1 MKIAGREV
9 ESAAVLGYARTG
21 KATTQFLLNRGV
33 RPFVS
38 DSGPFS
44 KEDRAELE
52 AQGVQYEEGGHTE
65 AILTGSDLIVL
76 SPGVRPNLPL
86 LVEARKRGI
95 TILSELDLAAEACR
109 STPSIAI
116 SGTNGKSTTV
126 RLTEALLRM
135 SGKKVLVAGN
145 IGIPCIS
152 IVDQVVDTDVVVLEV
167 SSFQLEQSESFHPR
181 VAVFLNI
188 TPDHLDRHKTIAA
201 YTAAKGRLFQRQ
213 TREDTA
219 ILPSNLIATF
229 PEIRARKVLFD
240 RVDLPPSP
248 FLADL
253 SPHNQENLKAAVAA
267 CRALL
272 PNFEIDSIRFDDLKE
287 ALALPYRLQ
296 EEGEVNG
303 IRVINDS
310 KSTNAAST
318 LVALQS
324 VGRPVILLLGGRH
337 KGAGYEPLAAAILER
352 PVRKVILYGEA
363 APYLHEIMKR
373 AGCASIA
380 LASDLPNAV
389 DIAFHSAR
397 SEDVLLF
404 SPACSSYDQYS
415 NYIERGKDFTRL
427 IQRYR
432 L

>member
-1 MKIAGREV
+1 MRIAGQEV
-9 ESAAVLGYARTG
+9 ESAVVLGYALTG
-21 KATTQFLLNRGV
+21 RETTQFLLNHGL

-38 DSGPFS
+38 DSGPLS
-44 KEDRAELE
+44 KEDRAKLE
-52 AQGVQYEEGGHTE
+52 AQGVQYEEGAHTE
-65 AILTGSDLIVL
+65 AILAGSDLIVL
-76 SPGVRPNLPL
+76 SPGVSPHLSL

-95 TILSELDLAAEACR
+95 MILSELDLAAEACR
-109 STPSIAI
+109 STHSIAI

-145 IGIPCIS
+145 IGIPFTS
-152 IVDQVVDTDVVVLEV
+152 IVDQVVETDVVVLEV
-167 SSFQLEQSESFHPR
+167 SSFQLEQSEFFHPR
-181 VAVFLNI
+181 VAVLLNI

-201 YTAAKGRLFQRQ
+201 YTAAKGRLFQNQ
-213 TREDTA
+213 TREDTS
-219 ILPSNLIATF
+219 ILSSNLIATF
-229 PEIRARKVLFD
+229 PKIRAQKSLFD
-240 RVDLPPSP
+240 LVKLPPSP

-253 SPHNQENLKAAVAA
+253 SPHNQENLKAAIAA

-272 PNFEIDSIRFDDLKE
+272 PNFDASSIQFDDLKE
-287 ALALPYRLQ
+287 ALSLPYRLQ

-324 VGRPVILLLGGRH
+324 VDRPVILLLGGKH
-337 KGAGYEPLAAAILER
+337 KGAGYEPLASAILER
-352 PVRKVILYGEA
+352 SVRKVILYGEA
-363 APYLHEIMKR
+363 ASSLHETLKK
-373 AGCASIA
+373 AGYTSIT
-380 LASDLPNAV
+380 LASDLSQAV
-389 DIAFHSAR
+389 DIAFHSAHN
-397 SEDVLLF
+397 EDVLLF

-427 IQRYR
+427 IQRHR

>member
-1 MKIAGREV
+1 M
-9 ESAAVLGYARTG
+9 
-21 KATTQFLLNRGV
+21 QFLLNHGV

-38 DSGPFS
+38 DSGPLS
-44 KEDRAELE
+44 KENRAELE
-52 AQGVQYEEGGHTE
+52 AQDVQYETGGHTE
-65 AILTGSDLIVL
+65 ALLIDSDLIVL

-86 LVEARKRGI
+86 LVEAQKRGI
-95 TILSELDLAAEACR
+95 TILSELDLAAEVCG
-109 STPSIAI
+109 STQSIAI

-135 SGKKVLVAGN
+135 SGRKAFVAGN
-145 IGIPCIS
+145 IGIPFIS

-167 SSFQLEQSESFHPR
+167 SSFQLEQSEFLHPR
-181 VAVFLNI
+181 VAVLLNI

-201 YTAAKGRLFQRQ
+201 YTVAKGRLFRRQ
-213 TREDTA
+213 AREDTA
-219 ILPSNLIATF
+219 ILPSDLIATF
-229 PEIRARKVLFD
+229 PEIRAQKVLFD
-240 RVDLPPSP
+240 RVELPHSP
-248 FLADL
+248 FLVNL
-253 SPHNQENLKAAVAA
+253 SPHNRENLKAAVAA
-267 CRALL
+267 CSALL
-272 PNFEIDSIRFDDLKE
+272 PNFETGSIRFDDLKE
-287 ALALPYRLQ
+287 AFALPYRLQ

-324 VGRPVILLLGGRH
+324 VDRPVILILGGRY
-337 KGAGYEPLAAAILER
+337 KGAGYEPLAASILER
-352 PVRKVILYGEA
+352 SVQKVILYGEA
-363 APYLHEIMKR
+363 TSSLHETLKK
-373 AGCASIA
+373 AGYTSIA
-380 LASDLPNAV
+380 LACDLSQAV
-389 DIAFHSAR
+389 DIAFHNAR

-427 IQRYR
+427 IQRHR

>member
-1 MKIAGREV
+1 MKTAGREV
-9 ESAAVLGYARTG
+9 EDVAVLGYARTG
-21 KATTQFLLNRGV
+21 RATTQFFLNHGLS
-33 RPFVS
+33 PFVS
-38 DSGPFS
+38 DSGPLS
-44 KEDRAELE
+44 NEDRAELE
-52 AQGVQYEEGGHTE
+52 AQGVQYEEDGHTE
-65 AILTGSDLIVL
+65 AILADPDLIVL

-95 TILSELDLAAEACR
+95 TILSELDLAAEVCPA
-109 STPSIAI
+109 TQTIAI

-145 IGIPCIS
+145 IGIPFIS
-152 IVDQVVDTDVVVLEV
+152 IVDQIEEIDLVVLEV

-181 VAVFLNI
+181 VAVLLNI

-201 YTAAKGRLFQRQ
+201 YTTAKGRLFRRQ

-229 PEIRARKVLFD
+229 PKIRAQKVLFD
-240 RVDLPPSP
+240 RVELPPSP
-248 FLADL
+248 CFANL
-253 SPHNQENLKAAVAA
+253 SPHNRENLKAAVAA
-267 CRALL
+267 CRTLL
-272 PNFEIDSIRFDDLKE
+272 PNFETGSIRLDDLKE

-296 EEGEVNG
+296 EEGAVNG

-318 LVALQS
+318 IVALQS
-324 VGRPVILLLGGRH
+324 VDRPVILLLGGKY

-363 APYLHEIMKR
+363 ASSLHETLKK
-373 AGCASIA
+373 AGYASIA
-380 LASDLPNAV
+380 LTRYLSQAV
-389 DIAFHSAR
+389 DIAFNSAHN
-397 SEDVLLF
+397 EDVLLF
-404 SPACSSYDQYS
+404 SPACSSYDQYPD
-415 NYIERGKDFTRL
+415 YIERGKDFTCL
-427 IQRYR
+427 IQRHR

>member
-1 MKIAGREV
+1 LRIAGQEI
-9 ESAAVLGYARTG
+9 EDAAVLGYAHTG
-21 KATTQFLLNRGV
+21 RATMQFLLNHGV

-38 DSGPFS
+38 DSGPLS

-52 AQGVQYEEGGHTE
+52 AQGVQYEEDGHTE
-65 AILTGSDLIVL
+65 ATLADPALIVL

-95 TILSELDLAAEACR
+95 MILSELDLAAEACH
-109 STPSIAI
+109 STNSIAI

-126 RLTEALLRM
+126 RITEALLRM
-135 SGKKVLVAGN
+135 SGKKVIVAGN
-145 IGIPCIS
+145 IGIPFTS
-152 IVDQVVDTDVVVLEV
+152 IVDQVVETDVVVLEV

-181 VAVFLNI
+181 VAVLLNI

-201 YTAAKGRLFQRQ
+201 YTAAKGRLFQNQ
-213 TREDTA
+213 TREDTT
-219 ILPSNLIATF
+219 ILSSNLIATF
-229 PEIRARKVLFD
+229 PKIRAQKVLFD
-240 RVDLPPSP
+240 LVELPPSP

-253 SPHNQENLKAAVAA
+253 SPHNQENLKAAIAA

-272 PNFEIDSIRFDDLKE
+272 PNFDAGTIQFDDLKK

-324 VGRPVILLLGGRH
+324 VDRPVILLLGGKH
-337 KGAGYEPLAAAILER
+337 KGAGYEPLAAAISER
-352 PVRKVILYGEA
+352 SVRKVILYGEA
-363 APYLHEIMKR
+363 ASSLHKTLKQ
-373 AGCASIA
+373 AGYASIA
-380 LASDLPNAV
+380 LASDLSQAV

-397 SEDVLLF
+397 NEDVLLF

-427 IQRYR
+427 IQRHR

>member
-1 MKIAGREV
+1 LRIVGREV
-9 ESAAVLGYARTG
+9 KEAAILGYARTG
-21 KATTQFLLNRGV
+21 RAMTQFLLNHGV
-33 RPFVS
+33 SPFVS
-38 DSGPFS
+38 DSGPLS
-44 KEDRAELE
+44 TEDRAELE
-52 AQGVQYEEGGHTE
+52 AHGVQYEEGGHTE
-65 AILTGSDLIVL
+65 AILAGFDLIVL
-76 SPGVRPNLPL
+76 SPGVRPNLSL

-95 TILSELDLAAEACR
+95 TILSELDLAAEVCC
-109 STPSIAI
+109 STHSIAI

-126 RLTEALLRM
+126 RLTEALLSM
-135 SGKKVLVAGN
+135 SGKKVFVAGN
-145 IGIPCIS
+145 IGIPFIS
-152 IVDQVVDTDVVVLEV
+152 IVDQVAEADLVVLEV

-181 VAVFLNI
+181 VAALLNI

-201 YTAAKGRLFQRQ
+201 YTAAKRRLFQRQ

-219 ILPSNLIATF
+219 ILPSDLIATF

-240 RVDLPPSP
+240 RVELPPPLS
-248 FLADL
+248 LADL
-253 SPHNQENLKAAVAA
+253 SPHNRENLKAAVAA

-272 PNFEIDSIRFDDLKE
+272 PDFDAGSIQFDDLKK

-296 EEGEVNG
+296 EEEKVNG

-318 LVALQS
+318 IVALQS
-324 VGRPVILLLGGRH
+324 MDRPVILLLGGRY
-337 KGAGYEPLAAAILER
+337 KGAGYAPLAAAILER

-363 APYLHEIMKR
+363 TPSLRKTLQK
-373 AGCASIA
+373 AGYGSIA
-380 LASDLPNAV
+380 LASDLSQAV
-389 DIAFHSAR
+389 DIAFNSAR

-404 SPACSSYDQYS
+404 SPACSSYNQYS

-427 IQRYR
+427 INRHR

>member
-1 MKIAGREV
+1 LKIAGQEV
-9 ESAAVLGYARTG
+9 EGAAVLGYARTG
-21 KATTQFLLNRGV
+21 RATTQFLLNHGV

-38 DSGPFS
+38 DSGPLS

-52 AQGVQYEEGGHTE
+52 AQDVQYEEGGHTE
-65 AILTGSDLIVL
+65 AILTGSNLIVL
-76 SPGVRPNLPL
+76 SPGVKPKLPL
-86 LVEARKRGI
+86 LVEAGKRGI
-95 TILSELDLAAEACR
+95 TILSELDLAAEICR
-109 STPSIAI
+109 STQCIAI

-135 SGKKVLVAGN
+135 SCKKVLVAGN
-145 IGIPCIS
+145 IGIPFIS
-152 IVDQVVDTDVVVLEV
+152 IVDQVMDTDVVVLDV

-181 VAVFLNI
+181 VAVLLNI

-201 YTAAKGRLFQRQ
+201 YTVAKGRLFRRQ

-219 ILPSNLIATF
+219 ILPSDLIATF
-229 PEIRARKVLFD
+229 PEIRARKVFFD
-240 RVDLPPSP
+240 RVELPPSS
-248 FLADL
+248 FLANL
-253 SPHNQENLKAAVAA
+253 SPHNWENLKAAVAA

-272 PNFEIDSIRFDDLKE
+272 PNLDTGSIRFDDLKE
-287 ALALPYRLQ
+287 AFALPYRLQ
-296 EEGEVNG
+296 EEEEVNG
-303 IRVINDS
+303 IRAINDS

-324 VGRPVILLLGGRH
+324 VDRPVILLLGGRY

-363 APYLHEIMKR
+363 APSLYEILKK
-373 AGCASIA
+373 AGYASIA
-380 LASDLPNAV
+380 LASDLSQAV
-389 DIAFHSAR
+389 DIAFHTAR

-415 NYIERGKDFTRL
+415 NYIERDKDFTRL
-427 IQRYR
+427 IQSHR